1 MNLKEKNVIIR
12 NKMPLNYQNS
22 VIYKICCKDPT
33 IKDIY
38 VGSTTSFK
46 RRMSEHKSI
55 CNNEKSEKYNYPVY
69 RFIRDTG
76 GFNNWS
82 IVKIRDVCCKDKY
95 ELVAEERKEFELL
108 GATLNKNYPQ
118 RSDEQYRKDNKEKI
132 LEKAKE
138 YYEENKVEIL
148 EKTKEYRSRPEVK
161 EKISEKKKEHYQEN
175 KVEILE
181 YHKKLYEKNR
191 EKILEKRKEKVECPC
206 GSVVCRG
213 SLTAHK
219 KTQKHQNW
227 EKTLQDN

>member
-76 GFNNWS
+76 GFDNWS
-82 IVKIRDVCCKDKY
+82 VVKIRDVCCKDKY
-95 ELVAEERKEFELL
+95 DLVAEERKDFEKL
-108 GATLNKNYPQ
+108 GGILNSYYPE
-118 RSDEQYRKDNKEKI
+118 RSIEEWRKDNEEKI
-132 LEKAKE
+132 AMKNKE
-138 YYEENKVEIL
+138 YYENNKKEIL
-148 EKTKEYRSRPEVK
+148 EKNKEYRSIPEVKEQIKQQRKEYSSRPEVK
-161 EKISEKKKEHYQEN
+161 YNKKQYDKQYRENNKEK
-175 KVEILE
+175 L
-181 YHKKLYEKNR
+181 
-191 EKILEKRKEKVECPC
+191 KEKVECEC
-206 GSVVCRG
+206 GSVVCRRL
-213 SLTAHK
+213 LTRHK
-219 KTQKHQNW
+219 KSQKHQNW
-227 EKTLQDN
+227 EKTLQDR